1 MNKTTGREN
10 FSMSHLQVNLG
21 SSMLIRMGPPSVKQK
36 GDIKKKMLK
45 KSALRSVKNRMV
57 TITIAQKKTLKTSQT
72 LKSLLSLQGNIRVN
86 KKHIKD
92 AFSTMT

>member
-1 MNKTTGREN
+1 MSRCQVKFDKSISLLCLSNQELRLNKTTGQEN

-45 KSALRSVKNRMV
+45 KSA
-57 TITIAQKKTLKTSQT
+57 
-72 LKSLLSLQGNIRVN
+72 
-86 KKHIKD
+86 
-92 AFSTMT
+92 